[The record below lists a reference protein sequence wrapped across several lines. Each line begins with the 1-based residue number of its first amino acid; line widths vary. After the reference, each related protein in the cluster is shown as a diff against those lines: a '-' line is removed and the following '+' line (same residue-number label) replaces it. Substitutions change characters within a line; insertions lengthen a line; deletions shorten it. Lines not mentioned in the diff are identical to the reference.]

1 MNTRSNPIAMAIRT
15 AGSARFRSVQQVPG
29 QFLGYRDFVAF
40 VTQPQADDLGKIF
53 GMRVFFACATRMYYV
68 IPTRMKRKSM
78 PQTPGQ
84 QEAFLDEVAGLW
96 PLAKGSVSEV
106 RKPCVRKGCKACAE
120 GRGHPAAIY
129 TYREGGKLRCMHVRP
144 EFVPELKQAIEN
156 GRALEAALV
165 RLGREAV
172 LRSRGRE
179 P

>member
-1 MNTRSNPIAMAIRT
+1 MYE
-15 AGSARFRSVQQVPG
+15 VKVPG

-40 VTQPQADDLGKIF
+40 VTQPQADDLGKKF
-53 GMRVFFACATRMYYV
+53 SGCVFFCLRYSYV
-68 IPTRMKRKSM
+68 LCYTYRMKRKSM